1 MNIKNWLGEENKL
14 GQDIWKNKYQYN
26 NETFDEWLD
35 RVSNGNEELKQLII
49 DKKFLFGGRI
59 LSNRGINNNS
69 CMSNCF
75 VIPAPKDSIES
86 IFDTAKKSAR
96 VFSFG
101 GGVGFDISNLRP
113 NGMKVNNSAKTTT
126 GAVSFMDLYSLTTE
140 IIGQNNR
147 KGALM
152 LTMEIDHPD
161 IEEFIDIKKDLDRVT
176 KANISVKV
184 NDKFMEAVKNNKDWE
199 LKFITEHGD
208 ILKKN
213 VNARKIFRKLCENNH
228 EMGEPGCLCNDRIQN
243 YNLTNGYENYNITS
257 TNPCFTGDMKLLTK
271 DGYKSLKE
279 LCNTNFLMYSYNGEI
294 TNGKVWCNG
303 EKDTI
308 ELTFSNGKKITCTQ
322 DHKFMT
328 IDGEE
333 CKARDLKNKKIMPKI
348 YKTVEN
354 DELYIKLGFIQGD
367 GQLSRLNSE
376 YHDGLEVNLGVKDG
390 DVRYLFEKDK
400 YSDKSH
406 REIYLQGYNKLLE
419 ELQFSHETL
428 SNRIFPK
435 TYNEWTF
442 SQKSNF
448 LQGCFSANGC
458 VNSNRRI
465 SYKTTCKE
473 FALELMNTLEKDFGI
488 TSNLTIN
495 KKHKVEFDNGK
506 YECRESYDVN
516 INKYN
521 DILLFA
527 QFIGFYQNYKKIK
540 LNKLIEIRVPYVRNI
555 KENGKELVYDFN
567 EPKNHWGI
575 IEGYVAHN
583 CGEQPL
589 SENSS
594 CLLSSLNLSEFVLN
608 PFTTDSKFDYESFIK
623 AIKVVV
629 RAMNEVLD
637 ENIYRLPLKEQQEQS
652 KLWRQVGI
660 GIMGLSDT
668 FIKLGFTYGDEQSL
682 KFSEDL
688 GNIFINE
695 CIKQSSL
702 LAKEQGVFPNYN
714 YYSLL
719 KSKLYND
726 VICDEVKEIVKE
738 NGLRNVSLT
747 SIAPTGS
754 IGTML
759 GTSTG
764 IEPNFRFSYNRK
776 TESLG
781 DGDKYFKVDSQIVKD
796 YKRVTNDNSDNLPN
810 YFIESQ
816 DISYINRIKMQSVW
830 QKYIDTGISSTI
842 NLPNDAT
849 VEDIEKIYME
859 AWKYGLKGVT
869 CFRDGCKR
877 IGILTTNESKIE
889 GELHRGEYEKKPDNL
904 IEVTRKIYSGCGKMM
919 LHISIIPKEKRI
931 FDVYVTNSSAGGCAL
946 NIQNIAI
953 SISNGLRHGSTLAS
967 YKKSFEG
974 AGKCSSYATARAKG
988 KYVSKGNSCGTS
1000 ILYTLL
1006 DVEKELQNEC
1016 LPELV
1021 GLGYYKT
1028 NRTITEEENKFTNE
1042 EKELIKKYGEDW
1054 FAINFRKCPICSSE
1068 LDSTGNCVSCPNCSY
1083 TKCE

>member
-1 MNIKNWLGEENKL
+1 MLVQEWLGKDNKL
-14 GQDIWKNKYQYN
+14 GQDIWKNKYQYD

-35 RVSNGNEELKQLII
+35 RISNGDKELKQLII

-184 NDKFMEAVKNNKDWE
+184 NDKFMKAVENNKDWE

-228 EMGEPGCLCNDRIQN
+228 EMGEPGCLFNNRIQN

-257 TNPCFTGDMKLLTK
+257 TNP
-271 DGYKSLKE
+271 
-279 LCNTNFLMYSYNGEI
+279 
-294 TNGKVWCNG
+294 
-303 EKDTI
+303 
-308 ELTFSNGKKITCTQ
+308 
-322 DHKFMT
+322 
-328 IDGEE
+328 
-333 CKARDLKNKKIMPKI
+333 
-348 YKTVEN
+348 
-354 DELYIKLGFIQGD
+354 
-367 GQLSRLNSE
+367 
-376 YHDGLEVNLGVKDG
+376 
-390 DVRYLFEKDK
+390 
-400 YSDKSH
+400 
-406 REIYLQGYNKLLE
+406 
-419 ELQFSHETL
+419 
-428 SNRIFPK
+428 
-435 TYNEWTF
+435 
-442 SQKSNF
+442 
-448 LQGCFSANGC
+448 
-458 VNSNRRI
+458 
-465 SYKTTCKE
+465 
-473 FALELMNTLEKDFGI
+473 
-488 TSNLTIN
+488 
-495 KKHKVEFDNGK
+495 
-506 YECRESYDVN
+506 
-516 INKYN
+516 
-521 DILLFA
+521 
-527 QFIGFYQNYKKIK
+527 
-540 LNKLIEIRVPYVRNI
+540 
-555 KENGKELVYDFN
+555 
-567 EPKNHWGI
+567 
-575 IEGYVAHN
+575 

-608 PFTTDSKFDYESFIK
+608 PFTNDSKFDYESFIK

-637 ENIYRLPLKEQQEQS
+637 ENIYRLPLKEQQDQS

-726 VICDEVKEIVKE
+726 IICDEVKEIVKE

-781 DGDKYFKVDSQIVKD
+781 NGDKYFKVDSQIVKD
-796 YKRVTNDNSDNLPN
+796 YKQVTNDNSDNLPN

-816 DISYINRIKMQSVW
+816 DISYINRIKMQGTW

-842 NLPNDAT
+842 NLPNDTT
-849 VEDIEKIYME
+849 VEDIENIYME
-859 AWKYGLKGVT
+859 AWKYGLKGIT

-877 IGILTTNESKIE
+877 MGILTTNESKIE
-889 GELHRGEYEKKPDNL
+889 DELHRGEYEKKPDNL

-919 LHISIIPKEKRI
+919 LHISVIPKEKRI

-1016 LPELV
+1016 LSELV
-1021 GLGYYKT
+1021 ELGYYKT
-1028 NRTITEEENKFTNE
+1028 NRTIKEENKFTNE

-1054 FAINFRKCPICSSE
+1054 FAINFRKCPICSSD

>member
-1 MNIKNWLGEENKL
+1 MLVQEWLGKDNKL
-14 GQDIWKNKYQYN
+14 GQDIWKNKYQYD

-35 RVSNGNEELKQLII
+35 RISNGDKELKQLII

-184 NDKFMEAVKNNKDWE
+184 NDKFMKAVENNKDWE

-228 EMGEPGCLCNDRIQN
+228 EMGEPGCLFNNRIQN

-257 TNPCFTGDMKLLTK
+257 TNP
-271 DGYKSLKE
+271 
-279 LCNTNFLMYSYNGEI
+279 
-294 TNGKVWCNG
+294 
-303 EKDTI
+303 
-308 ELTFSNGKKITCTQ
+308 
-322 DHKFMT
+322 
-328 IDGEE
+328 
-333 CKARDLKNKKIMPKI
+333 
-348 YKTVEN
+348 
-354 DELYIKLGFIQGD
+354 
-367 GQLSRLNSE
+367 
-376 YHDGLEVNLGVKDG
+376 
-390 DVRYLFEKDK
+390 
-400 YSDKSH
+400 
-406 REIYLQGYNKLLE
+406 
-419 ELQFSHETL
+419 
-428 SNRIFPK
+428 
-435 TYNEWTF
+435 
-442 SQKSNF
+442 
-448 LQGCFSANGC
+448 
-458 VNSNRRI
+458 
-465 SYKTTCKE
+465 
-473 FALELMNTLEKDFGI
+473 
-488 TSNLTIN
+488 
-495 KKHKVEFDNGK
+495 
-506 YECRESYDVN
+506 
-516 INKYN
+516 
-521 DILLFA
+521 
-527 QFIGFYQNYKKIK
+527 
-540 LNKLIEIRVPYVRNI
+540 
-555 KENGKELVYDFN
+555 
-567 EPKNHWGI
+567 
-575 IEGYVAHN
+575 

-608 PFTTDSKFDYESFIK
+608 PFTNDSKFDYESFIK

-637 ENIYRLPLKEQQEQS
+637 ENIYRLPLKEQQDQS

-726 VICDEVKEIVKE
+726 IICDEVKEIVKE

-781 DGDKYFKVDSQIVKD
+781 NGDKYFKVDSQIVKD
-796 YKRVTNDNSDNLPN
+796 YKQVTNDNSDNLPN

-816 DISYINRIKMQSVW
+816 DISYINRIKMQGTW

-842 NLPNDAT
+842 NLPNDTT
-849 VEDIEKIYME
+849 VEDIENIYME
-859 AWKYGLKGVT
+859 AWKYGLKGIT

-877 IGILTTNESKIE
+877 MGILTTNESKIE
-889 GELHRGEYEKKPDNL
+889 DELHRGEYEKKPDNL

-919 LHISIIPKEKRI
+919 LHISVIPKEKRI

-988 KYVSKGNSCGTS
+988 KYVSKGNSCGTRL
-1000 ILYTLL
+1000 LYTLL

-1016 LPELV
+1016 LSELV
-1021 GLGYYKT
+1021 ELGYYKT
-1028 NRTITEEENKFTNE
+1028 NRTIKEENKFTNE

-1054 FAINFRKCPICSSE
+1054 FAINFRKCPICSSD

>member
-1 MNIKNWLGEENKL
+1 MLVQEWLGKDNKL

-35 RVSNGNEELKQLII
+35 RISNRNEELKQLII

-184 NDKFMEAVKNNKDWE
+184 NDKFMKAVENNKDWE

-228 EMGEPGCLCNDRIQN
+228 EMGEPGCLFNNRIQN

-257 TNPCFTGDMKLLTK
+257 TNP
-271 DGYKSLKE
+271 
-279 LCNTNFLMYSYNGEI
+279 
-294 TNGKVWCNG
+294 
-303 EKDTI
+303 
-308 ELTFSNGKKITCTQ
+308 
-322 DHKFMT
+322 
-328 IDGEE
+328 
-333 CKARDLKNKKIMPKI
+333 
-348 YKTVEN
+348 
-354 DELYIKLGFIQGD
+354 
-367 GQLSRLNSE
+367 
-376 YHDGLEVNLGVKDG
+376 
-390 DVRYLFEKDK
+390 
-400 YSDKSH
+400 
-406 REIYLQGYNKLLE
+406 
-419 ELQFSHETL
+419 
-428 SNRIFPK
+428 
-435 TYNEWTF
+435 
-442 SQKSNF
+442 
-448 LQGCFSANGC
+448 
-458 VNSNRRI
+458 
-465 SYKTTCKE
+465 
-473 FALELMNTLEKDFGI
+473 
-488 TSNLTIN
+488 
-495 KKHKVEFDNGK
+495 
-506 YECRESYDVN
+506 
-516 INKYN
+516 
-521 DILLFA
+521 
-527 QFIGFYQNYKKIK
+527 
-540 LNKLIEIRVPYVRNI
+540 
-555 KENGKELVYDFN
+555 
-567 EPKNHWGI
+567 
-575 IEGYVAHN
+575 

-608 PFTTDSKFDYESFIK
+608 PFTNDSKFDYESFIK

-637 ENIYRLPLKEQQEQS
+637 ENIYRLPLKEQQDQS

-726 VICDEVKEIVKE
+726 IICDEVKEIVKE

-781 DGDKYFKVDSQIVKD
+781 NGDKYFKVDSQIVKD
-796 YKRVTNDNSDNLPN
+796 YKQVTNDNSDNLPN

-816 DISYINRIKMQSVW
+816 DISYINRIKMQGTW

-842 NLPNDAT
+842 NLPNDTT

-859 AWKYGLKGVT
+859 AWKYGLKGIT

-877 IGILTTNESKIE
+877 MGILTTNESKIE

-919 LHISIIPKEKRI
+919 LHISVIPKEKRI

-1016 LPELV
+1016 LSELV

-1028 NRTITEEENKFTNE
+1028 NRTIKEENKFTNE

-1054 FAINFRKCPICSSE
+1054 FAINFRKCPICSSD

>member
-1 MNIKNWLGEENKL
+1 
-14 GQDIWKNKYQYN
+14 
-26 NETFDEWLD
+26 
-35 RVSNGNEELKQLII
+35 
-49 DKKFLFGGRI
+49 
-59 LSNRGINNNS
+59 
-69 CMSNCF
+69 MSNCF

-184 NDKFMEAVKNNKDWE
+184 NDKFMKAVENNKDWE

-228 EMGEPGCLCNDRIQN
+228 EMGEPGCLFNNRIQN

-257 TNPCFTGDMKLLTK
+257 TNP
-271 DGYKSLKE
+271 
-279 LCNTNFLMYSYNGEI
+279 
-294 TNGKVWCNG
+294 
-303 EKDTI
+303 
-308 ELTFSNGKKITCTQ
+308 
-322 DHKFMT
+322 
-328 IDGEE
+328 
-333 CKARDLKNKKIMPKI
+333 
-348 YKTVEN
+348 
-354 DELYIKLGFIQGD
+354 
-367 GQLSRLNSE
+367 
-376 YHDGLEVNLGVKDG
+376 
-390 DVRYLFEKDK
+390 
-400 YSDKSH
+400 
-406 REIYLQGYNKLLE
+406 
-419 ELQFSHETL
+419 
-428 SNRIFPK
+428 
-435 TYNEWTF
+435 
-442 SQKSNF
+442 
-448 LQGCFSANGC
+448 
-458 VNSNRRI
+458 
-465 SYKTTCKE
+465 
-473 FALELMNTLEKDFGI
+473 
-488 TSNLTIN
+488 
-495 KKHKVEFDNGK
+495 
-506 YECRESYDVN
+506 
-516 INKYN
+516 
-521 DILLFA
+521 
-527 QFIGFYQNYKKIK
+527 
-540 LNKLIEIRVPYVRNI
+540 
-555 KENGKELVYDFN
+555 
-567 EPKNHWGI
+567 
-575 IEGYVAHN
+575 

-608 PFTTDSKFDYESFIK
+608 PFTNDSKFDYESFVK

-637 ENIYRLPLKEQQEQS
+637 ENIYRLPLKEQQDQS

-668 FIKLGFTYGDEQSL
+668 FIKLGFKYGDEQSL

-726 VICDEVKEIVKE
+726 IICDEVKEIVKE

-759 GTSTG
+759 STSTG

-796 YKRVTNDNSDNLPN
+796 YKQVTNDNSDNLPN

-816 DISYINRIKMQSVW
+816 DISYINRIKMQGTW

-859 AWKYGLKGVT
+859 AWKYGLKGIT

-877 IGILTTNESKIE
+877 MGILTTNESKIE
-889 GELHRGEYEKKPDNL
+889 SELHRGEYEKKPDNL

-919 LHISIIPKEKRI
+919 LHISVIPKEKRI

-1016 LPELV
+1016 LSELV
-1021 GLGYYKT
+1021 ELGYYKT
-1028 NRTITEEENKFTNE
+1028 NKTIKEEENKFTNE

-1054 FAINFRKCPICSSE
+1054 FAINFRKCPICSSD

>member
-1 MNIKNWLGEENKL
+1 MLVQEWLGKDNKL
-14 GQDIWKNKYQYN
+14 GQDIWKNKYQYD

-35 RVSNGNEELKQLII
+35 RISNGNEELKQLII

-184 NDKFMEAVKNNKDWE
+184 NDKFMKAVENNKDWE

-228 EMGEPGCLCNDRIQN
+228 EMGEPGCLFNNRIQN

-257 TNPCFTGDMKLLTK
+257 TNP
-271 DGYKSLKE
+271 
-279 LCNTNFLMYSYNGEI
+279 
-294 TNGKVWCNG
+294 
-303 EKDTI
+303 
-308 ELTFSNGKKITCTQ
+308 
-322 DHKFMT
+322 
-328 IDGEE
+328 
-333 CKARDLKNKKIMPKI
+333 
-348 YKTVEN
+348 
-354 DELYIKLGFIQGD
+354 
-367 GQLSRLNSE
+367 
-376 YHDGLEVNLGVKDG
+376 
-390 DVRYLFEKDK
+390 
-400 YSDKSH
+400 
-406 REIYLQGYNKLLE
+406 
-419 ELQFSHETL
+419 
-428 SNRIFPK
+428 
-435 TYNEWTF
+435 
-442 SQKSNF
+442 
-448 LQGCFSANGC
+448 
-458 VNSNRRI
+458 
-465 SYKTTCKE
+465 
-473 FALELMNTLEKDFGI
+473 
-488 TSNLTIN
+488 
-495 KKHKVEFDNGK
+495 
-506 YECRESYDVN
+506 
-516 INKYN
+516 
-521 DILLFA
+521 
-527 QFIGFYQNYKKIK
+527 
-540 LNKLIEIRVPYVRNI
+540 
-555 KENGKELVYDFN
+555 
-567 EPKNHWGI
+567 
-575 IEGYVAHN
+575 

-608 PFTTDSKFDYESFIK
+608 PFTTDSKFDYESFIR

-637 ENIYRLPLKEQQEQS
+637 ENIYRLPLKEQQDQS

-726 VICDEVKEIVKE
+726 IICDEVKEIVKE

-796 YKRVTNDNSDNLPN
+796 YKQVTNDNSDNLPN

-816 DISYINRIKMQSVW
+816 DISYINRIKMQGTW

-849 VEDIEKIYME
+849 VEDIEKIYIE
-859 AWKYGLKGVT
+859 AWKYGLKGIT

-877 IGILTTNESKIE
+877 MGILTTNESKIE
-889 GELHRGEYEKKPDNL
+889 GELHRGEYEKKPNNL

-919 LHISIIPKEKRI
+919 LHISVIPKEKRI

-1016 LPELV
+1016 LSELV

-1028 NRTITEEENKFTNE
+1028 NRTIKEEENKFTNK
-1042 EKELIKKYGEDW
+1042 EKELIKKYGKDW
-1054 FAINFRKCPICSSE
+1054 FAINFRKCPICSSD

>member
-1 MNIKNWLGEENKL
+1 MLVQEWLGKDNKL
-14 GQDIWKNKYQYN
+14 GQDIWKNKYQYD

-35 RVSNGNEELKQLII
+35 RISNGNEELKQLII

-184 NDKFMEAVKNNKDWE
+184 NDKFMKAVENNKDWE

-228 EMGEPGCLCNDRIQN
+228 EMGEPGCLFNNRIQN

-257 TNPCFTGDMKLLTK
+257 TNP
-271 DGYKSLKE
+271 
-279 LCNTNFLMYSYNGEI
+279 
-294 TNGKVWCNG
+294 
-303 EKDTI
+303 
-308 ELTFSNGKKITCTQ
+308 
-322 DHKFMT
+322 
-328 IDGEE
+328 
-333 CKARDLKNKKIMPKI
+333 
-348 YKTVEN
+348 
-354 DELYIKLGFIQGD
+354 
-367 GQLSRLNSE
+367 
-376 YHDGLEVNLGVKDG
+376 
-390 DVRYLFEKDK
+390 
-400 YSDKSH
+400 
-406 REIYLQGYNKLLE
+406 
-419 ELQFSHETL
+419 
-428 SNRIFPK
+428 
-435 TYNEWTF
+435 
-442 SQKSNF
+442 
-448 LQGCFSANGC
+448 
-458 VNSNRRI
+458 
-465 SYKTTCKE
+465 
-473 FALELMNTLEKDFGI
+473 
-488 TSNLTIN
+488 
-495 KKHKVEFDNGK
+495 
-506 YECRESYDVN
+506 
-516 INKYN
+516 
-521 DILLFA
+521 
-527 QFIGFYQNYKKIK
+527 
-540 LNKLIEIRVPYVRNI
+540 
-555 KENGKELVYDFN
+555 
-567 EPKNHWGI
+567 
-575 IEGYVAHN
+575 

-608 PFTTDSKFDYESFIK
+608 PFTTDSKFDYESFIR

-637 ENIYRLPLKEQQEQS
+637 ENIYRLPLKEQQDQS

-726 VICDEVKEIVKE
+726 IICDEVKEIVKE

-796 YKRVTNDNSDNLPN
+796 YKQVTNDNSDNLPN

-816 DISYINRIKMQSVW
+816 DISYINRIKMQGTW

-849 VEDIEKIYME
+849 VEDIEKIYIE
-859 AWKYGLKGVT
+859 AWKYGLKGIT

-877 IGILTTNESKIE
+877 MGILTTNESKIE

-919 LHISIIPKEKRI
+919 LHISVIPKEKRI

-1016 LPELV
+1016 LSELV

-1028 NRTITEEENKFTNE
+1028 NRTIKEEENKFTNK
-1042 EKELIKKYGEDW
+1042 EKELIKKYGKDW
-1054 FAINFRKCPICSSE
+1054 FAINFRKCPICSSD

>member
-1 MNIKNWLGEENKL
+1 MLVQEWLGKDNKL
-14 GQDIWKNKYQYN
+14 GQDIWKNKYQYD

-35 RVSNGNEELKQLII
+35 RISNGDKELKQLII

-184 NDKFMEAVKNNKDWE
+184 NDKFMKAVENNKDWE

-213 VNARKIFRKLCENNH
+213 VNAIKIFRKLCENNH
-228 EMGEPGCLCNDRIQN
+228 EMGEPGCLFNNRIQN

-257 TNPCFTGDMKLLTK
+257 TNP
-271 DGYKSLKE
+271 
-279 LCNTNFLMYSYNGEI
+279 
-294 TNGKVWCNG
+294 
-303 EKDTI
+303 
-308 ELTFSNGKKITCTQ
+308 
-322 DHKFMT
+322 
-328 IDGEE
+328 
-333 CKARDLKNKKIMPKI
+333 
-348 YKTVEN
+348 
-354 DELYIKLGFIQGD
+354 
-367 GQLSRLNSE
+367 
-376 YHDGLEVNLGVKDG
+376 
-390 DVRYLFEKDK
+390 
-400 YSDKSH
+400 
-406 REIYLQGYNKLLE
+406 
-419 ELQFSHETL
+419 
-428 SNRIFPK
+428 
-435 TYNEWTF
+435 
-442 SQKSNF
+442 
-448 LQGCFSANGC
+448 
-458 VNSNRRI
+458 
-465 SYKTTCKE
+465 
-473 FALELMNTLEKDFGI
+473 
-488 TSNLTIN
+488 
-495 KKHKVEFDNGK
+495 
-506 YECRESYDVN
+506 
-516 INKYN
+516 
-521 DILLFA
+521 
-527 QFIGFYQNYKKIK
+527 
-540 LNKLIEIRVPYVRNI
+540 
-555 KENGKELVYDFN
+555 
-567 EPKNHWGI
+567 
-575 IEGYVAHN
+575 

-608 PFTTDSKFDYESFIK
+608 PFTNDSKFDYESFVK

-637 ENIYRLPLKEQQEQS
+637 ENIYRLPLKEQQDQS

-726 VICDEVKEIVKE
+726 IICDEVKEIVKE

-781 DGDKYFKVDSQIVKD
+781 NGDKYFKVDSQIVKD
-796 YKRVTNDNSDNLPN
+796 YKQVTNDNSDNLPN

-816 DISYINRIKMQSVW
+816 DISYINRIKMQGTW

-859 AWKYGLKGVT
+859 AWKYGLKGIT

-877 IGILTTNESKIE
+877 MGILTTNESKIE

-919 LHISIIPKEKRI
+919 LHISVIPKEKRI

-1016 LPELV
+1016 LSELV

-1028 NRTITEEENKFTNE
+1028 NRTIKEENKFTNE

-1054 FAINFRKCPICSSE
+1054 FAINFRKCPICSSD

>member
-1 MNIKNWLGEENKL
+1 MLVQEWLGKDNKL
-14 GQDIWKNKYQYN
+14 GQDIWKNKYQYD

-35 RVSNGNEELKQLII
+35 RISNGDKELKQLII

-184 NDKFMEAVKNNKDWE
+184 NDKFMKAVENNKDWE

-228 EMGEPGCLCNDRIQN
+228 EMGEPGCLFNNRIQN

-257 TNPCFTGDMKLLTK
+257 TNP
-271 DGYKSLKE
+271 
-279 LCNTNFLMYSYNGEI
+279 
-294 TNGKVWCNG
+294 
-303 EKDTI
+303 
-308 ELTFSNGKKITCTQ
+308 
-322 DHKFMT
+322 
-328 IDGEE
+328 
-333 CKARDLKNKKIMPKI
+333 
-348 YKTVEN
+348 
-354 DELYIKLGFIQGD
+354 
-367 GQLSRLNSE
+367 
-376 YHDGLEVNLGVKDG
+376 
-390 DVRYLFEKDK
+390 
-400 YSDKSH
+400 
-406 REIYLQGYNKLLE
+406 
-419 ELQFSHETL
+419 
-428 SNRIFPK
+428 
-435 TYNEWTF
+435 
-442 SQKSNF
+442 
-448 LQGCFSANGC
+448 
-458 VNSNRRI
+458 
-465 SYKTTCKE
+465 
-473 FALELMNTLEKDFGI
+473 
-488 TSNLTIN
+488 
-495 KKHKVEFDNGK
+495 
-506 YECRESYDVN
+506 
-516 INKYN
+516 
-521 DILLFA
+521 
-527 QFIGFYQNYKKIK
+527 
-540 LNKLIEIRVPYVRNI
+540 
-555 KENGKELVYDFN
+555 
-567 EPKNHWGI
+567 
-575 IEGYVAHN
+575 

-608 PFTTDSKFDYESFIK
+608 PFTNDSKFDYESFVK

-637 ENIYRLPLKEQQEQS
+637 ENIYRLPLKEQQDQS

-668 FIKLGFTYGDEQSL
+668 FIKLGFKYGDEQSL

-726 VICDEVKEIVKE
+726 IICDEVKEIVKE

-759 GTSTG
+759 STSTG

-796 YKRVTNDNSDNLPN
+796 YKQVTNDNSDNLPN

-816 DISYINRIKMQSVW
+816 DISYINRIKMQGTW

-859 AWKYGLKGVT
+859 AWKYGLKGIT

-877 IGILTTNESKIE
+877 MGILTTNESKIE
-889 GELHRGEYEKKPDNL
+889 SELHRGEYEKKPDNL

-919 LHISIIPKEKRI
+919 LHISVIPKEKRI

-1016 LPELV
+1016 LSELV
-1021 GLGYYKT
+1021 ELGYYKT
-1028 NRTITEEENKFTNE
+1028 NKTIKEEENKFTNE

-1054 FAINFRKCPICSSE
+1054 FAINFRKCPICSSD

>member
-1 MNIKNWLGEENKL
+1 MLVQEWLGKDNKL
-14 GQDIWKNKYQYN
+14 GQDIWKNKYQYD

-35 RVSNGNEELKQLII
+35 RISNGNEELKQLII

-184 NDKFMEAVKNNKDWE
+184 NDKFMKAVENNKDWE

-208 ILKKN
+208 ILEKN

-228 EMGEPGCLCNDRIQN
+228 EMGEPGCLFNNRIQN

-257 TNPCFTGDMKLLTK
+257 TNP
-271 DGYKSLKE
+271 
-279 LCNTNFLMYSYNGEI
+279 
-294 TNGKVWCNG
+294 
-303 EKDTI
+303 
-308 ELTFSNGKKITCTQ
+308 
-322 DHKFMT
+322 
-328 IDGEE
+328 
-333 CKARDLKNKKIMPKI
+333 
-348 YKTVEN
+348 
-354 DELYIKLGFIQGD
+354 
-367 GQLSRLNSE
+367 
-376 YHDGLEVNLGVKDG
+376 
-390 DVRYLFEKDK
+390 
-400 YSDKSH
+400 
-406 REIYLQGYNKLLE
+406 
-419 ELQFSHETL
+419 
-428 SNRIFPK
+428 
-435 TYNEWTF
+435 
-442 SQKSNF
+442 
-448 LQGCFSANGC
+448 
-458 VNSNRRI
+458 
-465 SYKTTCKE
+465 
-473 FALELMNTLEKDFGI
+473 
-488 TSNLTIN
+488 
-495 KKHKVEFDNGK
+495 
-506 YECRESYDVN
+506 
-516 INKYN
+516 
-521 DILLFA
+521 
-527 QFIGFYQNYKKIK
+527 
-540 LNKLIEIRVPYVRNI
+540 
-555 KENGKELVYDFN
+555 
-567 EPKNHWGI
+567 
-575 IEGYVAHN
+575 

-608 PFTTDSKFDYESFIK
+608 PFTNDSKFDYESFIK

-637 ENIYRLPLKEQQEQS
+637 ENIYRLPLKEQQDQS

-726 VICDEVKEIVKE
+726 IICDEVKEIVKE

-796 YKRVTNDNSDNLPN
+796 YKQVTNDNSDNLPN

-816 DISYINRIKMQSVW
+816 DISYINRIKMQGTW

-849 VEDIEKIYME
+849 VEDIEKIYIE
-859 AWKYGLKGVT
+859 AWKYGLKGIT

-877 IGILTTNESKIE
+877 MGILTTNESKIE

-919 LHISIIPKEKRI
+919 LHISVIPKEKRI

-1016 LPELV
+1016 LSELV

-1028 NRTITEEENKFTNE
+1028 NRTIKEEENKFTNK
-1042 EKELIKKYGEDW
+1042 EKELIKKYGKDW
-1054 FAINFRKCPICSSE
+1054 FAINFRKCPICSSD

>member
-1 MNIKNWLGEENKL
+1 MLVQEWLGKDNKL
-14 GQDIWKNKYQYN
+14 GQDIWKNKYQYD

-35 RVSNGNEELKQLII
+35 RISNGDKELKQLII

-184 NDKFMEAVKNNKDWE
+184 NDKFMKAVENNKDWE

-228 EMGEPGCLCNDRIQN
+228 EMGEPGCLFNNRIQN

-257 TNPCFTGDMKLLTK
+257 TNP
-271 DGYKSLKE
+271 
-279 LCNTNFLMYSYNGEI
+279 
-294 TNGKVWCNG
+294 
-303 EKDTI
+303 
-308 ELTFSNGKKITCTQ
+308 
-322 DHKFMT
+322 
-328 IDGEE
+328 
-333 CKARDLKNKKIMPKI
+333 
-348 YKTVEN
+348 
-354 DELYIKLGFIQGD
+354 
-367 GQLSRLNSE
+367 
-376 YHDGLEVNLGVKDG
+376 
-390 DVRYLFEKDK
+390 
-400 YSDKSH
+400 
-406 REIYLQGYNKLLE
+406 
-419 ELQFSHETL
+419 
-428 SNRIFPK
+428 
-435 TYNEWTF
+435 
-442 SQKSNF
+442 
-448 LQGCFSANGC
+448 
-458 VNSNRRI
+458 
-465 SYKTTCKE
+465 
-473 FALELMNTLEKDFGI
+473 
-488 TSNLTIN
+488 
-495 KKHKVEFDNGK
+495 
-506 YECRESYDVN
+506 
-516 INKYN
+516 
-521 DILLFA
+521 
-527 QFIGFYQNYKKIK
+527 
-540 LNKLIEIRVPYVRNI
+540 
-555 KENGKELVYDFN
+555 
-567 EPKNHWGI
+567 
-575 IEGYVAHN
+575 

-608 PFTTDSKFDYESFIK
+608 PFTNDSKFDYESFVK

-637 ENIYRLPLKEQQEQS
+637 ENIYRLPLKEQQDQS

-726 VICDEVKEIVKE
+726 IICDEVKEIVKE

-781 DGDKYFKVDSQIVKD
+781 NGDKYFKVDSQIVKD
-796 YKRVTNDNSDNLPN
+796 YKQVTNDNSDNLPN

-816 DISYINRIKMQSVW
+816 DISYINRIKMQGTW

-859 AWKYGLKGVT
+859 AWKYGLKGIT

-877 IGILTTNESKIE
+877 MGILTTNESKIE

-919 LHISIIPKEKRI
+919 LHISVIPKEKRI

-1016 LPELV
+1016 LSELV

-1028 NRTITEEENKFTNE
+1028 NRTIKEENKFTNE

-1054 FAINFRKCPICSSE
+1054 FAINFRKCPICSSD

>member
-1 MNIKNWLGEENKL
+1 MLVQEWLGKDNKL
-14 GQDIWKNKYQYN
+14 GQDIWKNKYQYD

-35 RVSNGNEELKQLII
+35 RISNGNEELKQLII

-184 NDKFMEAVKNNKDWE
+184 NDKFMKAVENNKDWE

-228 EMGEPGCLCNDRIQN
+228 EMGEPGCLFNNRIQN

-257 TNPCFTGDMKLLTK
+257 TNPCLHGDTLIRTTDGLFAIKDLVGQQPDVFCMDEDGKLEIRKATKVWKTKENAELVKIVHTRGELICTPNHKIFTINRGWVEAKDLKSKDRLNGLGMSMKNERYVKLKLTTDSKYHSAHRFILSHYK
-271 DGYKSLKE
+271 DINGMDVHHLDENPLNNTISNLQALKH
-279 LCNTNFLMYSYNGEI
+279 GEHSVI
-294 TNGKVWCNG
+294 TNIGHEEYCRR
-303 EKDTI
+303 DS
-308 ELTFSNGKKITCTQ
+308 FNGKFISGSMNR
-322 DHKFMT
+322 H
-328 IDGEE
+328 
-333 CKARDLKNKKIMPKI
+333 RDN
-348 YKTVEN
+348 
-354 DELYIKLGFIQGD
+354 
-367 GQLSRLNSE
+367 
-376 YHDGLEVNLGVKDG
+376 LE
-390 DVRYLFEKDK
+390 
-400 YSDKSH
+400 
-406 REIYLQGYNKLLE
+406 
-419 ELQFSHETL
+419 
-428 SNRIFPK
+428 
-435 TYNEWTF
+435 
-442 SQKSNF
+442 
-448 LQGCFSANGC
+448 
-458 VNSNRRI
+458 
-465 SYKTTCKE
+465 
-473 FALELMNTLEKDFGI
+473 
-488 TSNLTIN
+488 IN
-495 KKHKVEFDNGK
+495 KKHTGK
-506 YECRESYDVN
+506 N
-516 INKYN
+516 
-521 DILLFA
+521 
-527 QFIGFYQNYKKIK
+527 FIVQQVIK
-540 LNKLIEIRVPYVRNI
+540 LNYTAD
-555 KENGKELVYDFN
+555 VYDMTI
-567 EPKNHWGI
+567 PKVHNFIANDI
-575 IEGYVAHN
+575 IVHN

-608 PFTTDSKFDYESFIK
+608 PFTTDSKFDYESFIR

-637 ENIYRLPLKEQQEQS
+637 ENIYRLPLKEQQDQS

-726 VICDEVKEIVKE
+726 IICDEVKEIVKE

-796 YKRVTNDNSDNLPN
+796 YKQVTNDNSDNLPN

-816 DISYINRIKMQSVW
+816 DISYINRIKMQGTW

-849 VEDIEKIYME
+849 VEDIEKIYIE
-859 AWKYGLKGVT
+859 AWKYGLKGIT

-877 IGILTTNESKIE
+877 MGILTTNESKIE

-919 LHISIIPKEKRI
+919 LHISVIPKEKRI

-1016 LPELV
+1016 LSELV

-1028 NRTITEEENKFTNE
+1028 NRTIKEEENKFTNK
-1042 EKELIKKYGEDW
+1042 EKELIKKYGKDW
-1054 FAINFRKCPICSSE
+1054 FAINFRKCPICSSD

>member
-1 MNIKNWLGEENKL
+1 MLVQEWLGKDNKL
-14 GQDIWKNKYQYN
+14 GQDIWKNKYQYD

-35 RVSNGNEELKQLII
+35 RISNGNEELKQLII

-184 NDKFMEAVKNNKDWE
+184 NDKFMKAVENNKDWE

-228 EMGEPGCLCNDRIQN
+228 EMGEPGCLFNNRIQN

-257 TNPCFTGDMKLLTK
+257 TNP
-271 DGYKSLKE
+271 
-279 LCNTNFLMYSYNGEI
+279 
-294 TNGKVWCNG
+294 
-303 EKDTI
+303 
-308 ELTFSNGKKITCTQ
+308 
-322 DHKFMT
+322 
-328 IDGEE
+328 
-333 CKARDLKNKKIMPKI
+333 
-348 YKTVEN
+348 
-354 DELYIKLGFIQGD
+354 
-367 GQLSRLNSE
+367 
-376 YHDGLEVNLGVKDG
+376 
-390 DVRYLFEKDK
+390 
-400 YSDKSH
+400 
-406 REIYLQGYNKLLE
+406 
-419 ELQFSHETL
+419 
-428 SNRIFPK
+428 
-435 TYNEWTF
+435 
-442 SQKSNF
+442 
-448 LQGCFSANGC
+448 
-458 VNSNRRI
+458 
-465 SYKTTCKE
+465 
-473 FALELMNTLEKDFGI
+473 
-488 TSNLTIN
+488 
-495 KKHKVEFDNGK
+495 
-506 YECRESYDVN
+506 
-516 INKYN
+516 
-521 DILLFA
+521 
-527 QFIGFYQNYKKIK
+527 
-540 LNKLIEIRVPYVRNI
+540 
-555 KENGKELVYDFN
+555 
-567 EPKNHWGI
+567 
-575 IEGYVAHN
+575 

-608 PFTTDSKFDYESFIK
+608 PFTTDSKFDYESFIR

-637 ENIYRLPLKEQQEQS
+637 ENIYRLPLKEQQDQS

-726 VICDEVKEIVKE
+726 IICDEVKEIVKE

-796 YKRVTNDNSDNLPN
+796 YKQVTNDNSDNLPN

-816 DISYINRIKMQSVW
+816 DISYINRIKMQGTW

-849 VEDIEKIYME
+849 VEDIEKIYIE
-859 AWKYGLKGVT
+859 AWKYGLKGIT

-877 IGILTTNESKIE
+877 MGILTTNESKIE

-919 LHISIIPKEKRI
+919 LHISVIPKEKRI

-1016 LPELV
+1016 LSELV
-1021 GLGYYKT
+1021 ELGYYKT
-1028 NRTITEEENKFTNE
+1028 NRTIKEENKFTNE

-1054 FAINFRKCPICSSE
+1054 FAINFRKCPICSSD

>member
-1 MNIKNWLGEENKL
+1 MLVQEWLGKDNKL
-14 GQDIWKNKYQYN
+14 GQDIWKNKYQYD

-35 RVSNGNEELKQLII
+35 RISNGDKELKQLII

-184 NDKFMEAVKNNKDWE
+184 NDKFMKAVENNKDWE

-228 EMGEPGCLCNDRIQN
+228 EMGEPGCLFNNRIQN

-257 TNPCFTGDMKLLTK
+257 TNP
-271 DGYKSLKE
+271 
-279 LCNTNFLMYSYNGEI
+279 
-294 TNGKVWCNG
+294 
-303 EKDTI
+303 
-308 ELTFSNGKKITCTQ
+308 
-322 DHKFMT
+322 
-328 IDGEE
+328 
-333 CKARDLKNKKIMPKI
+333 
-348 YKTVEN
+348 
-354 DELYIKLGFIQGD
+354 
-367 GQLSRLNSE
+367 
-376 YHDGLEVNLGVKDG
+376 
-390 DVRYLFEKDK
+390 
-400 YSDKSH
+400 
-406 REIYLQGYNKLLE
+406 
-419 ELQFSHETL
+419 
-428 SNRIFPK
+428 
-435 TYNEWTF
+435 
-442 SQKSNF
+442 
-448 LQGCFSANGC
+448 
-458 VNSNRRI
+458 
-465 SYKTTCKE
+465 
-473 FALELMNTLEKDFGI
+473 
-488 TSNLTIN
+488 
-495 KKHKVEFDNGK
+495 
-506 YECRESYDVN
+506 
-516 INKYN
+516 
-521 DILLFA
+521 
-527 QFIGFYQNYKKIK
+527 
-540 LNKLIEIRVPYVRNI
+540 
-555 KENGKELVYDFN
+555 
-567 EPKNHWGI
+567 
-575 IEGYVAHN
+575 

-608 PFTTDSKFDYESFIK
+608 PFTNDSKFDYESFIK

-637 ENIYRLPLKEQQEQS
+637 ENIYRLPLKEQQDQS

-726 VICDEVKEIVKE
+726 IICDEVKEIVKE

-781 DGDKYFKVDSQIVKD
+781 NGDKYFKVDSQIVKD
-796 YKRVTNDNSDNLPN
+796 YKQVTNDNSDNLPN

-816 DISYINRIKMQSVW
+816 DISYINRIKMQGTW

-842 NLPNDAT
+842 NLPNDTT
-849 VEDIEKIYME
+849 VEDIENIYIE
-859 AWKYGLKGVT
+859 AWKYGLKGIT

-877 IGILTTNESKIE
+877 MGILTTNESKIE
-889 GELHRGEYEKKPDNL
+889 DELHRGEYEKKPDNL

-919 LHISIIPKEKRI
+919 LHISVIPKEKRI

-1016 LPELV
+1016 LSELV
-1021 GLGYYKT
+1021 ELGYYKT
-1028 NRTITEEENKFTNE
+1028 NRTIKEENKFTNE

-1054 FAINFRKCPICSSE
+1054 FAINFRKCPICSSD

>member
-1 MNIKNWLGEENKL
+1 MLVQEWLGKDNKL
-14 GQDIWKNKYQYN
+14 GQDIWKNKYQYD

-35 RVSNGNEELKQLII
+35 RISNGDKELKQLII

-184 NDKFMEAVKNNKDWE
+184 NDKFMKAVENNKDWE

-228 EMGEPGCLCNDRIQN
+228 EMGEPGCLFNNRIQN

-257 TNPCFTGDMKLLTK
+257 TNP
-271 DGYKSLKE
+271 
-279 LCNTNFLMYSYNGEI
+279 
-294 TNGKVWCNG
+294 
-303 EKDTI
+303 
-308 ELTFSNGKKITCTQ
+308 
-322 DHKFMT
+322 
-328 IDGEE
+328 
-333 CKARDLKNKKIMPKI
+333 
-348 YKTVEN
+348 
-354 DELYIKLGFIQGD
+354 
-367 GQLSRLNSE
+367 
-376 YHDGLEVNLGVKDG
+376 
-390 DVRYLFEKDK
+390 
-400 YSDKSH
+400 
-406 REIYLQGYNKLLE
+406 
-419 ELQFSHETL
+419 
-428 SNRIFPK
+428 
-435 TYNEWTF
+435 
-442 SQKSNF
+442 
-448 LQGCFSANGC
+448 
-458 VNSNRRI
+458 
-465 SYKTTCKE
+465 
-473 FALELMNTLEKDFGI
+473 
-488 TSNLTIN
+488 
-495 KKHKVEFDNGK
+495 
-506 YECRESYDVN
+506 
-516 INKYN
+516 
-521 DILLFA
+521 
-527 QFIGFYQNYKKIK
+527 
-540 LNKLIEIRVPYVRNI
+540 
-555 KENGKELVYDFN
+555 
-567 EPKNHWGI
+567 
-575 IEGYVAHN
+575 

-608 PFTTDSKFDYESFIK
+608 PFTNDSKFDYESFVK

-637 ENIYRLPLKEQQEQS
+637 ENIYRLPLKEQQDQS

-726 VICDEVKEIVKE
+726 IICDEVKEIVKE

-781 DGDKYFKVDSQIVKD
+781 NGDKYFKVDSQIVKD
-796 YKRVTNDNSDNLPN
+796 YKQVTNDNSDNLPN

-816 DISYINRIKMQSVW
+816 DISYINRIKMQGTW

-859 AWKYGLKGVT
+859 AWKYGLKGIT

-877 IGILTTNESKIE
+877 MGILTTNESKIE

-919 LHISIIPKEKRI
+919 LHISVIPKEKRI

-1016 LPELV
+1016 LSELV

-1028 NRTITEEENKFTNE
+1028 NRTIKEENKFTNE
-1042 EKELIKKYGEDW
+1042 EKGLIKKYGEDW
-1054 FAINFRKCPICSSE
+1054 FAINFRKCPICSSD

>member
-1 MNIKNWLGEENKL
+1 MLVQEWLGKDNKL
-14 GQDIWKNKYQYN
+14 GQDIWKNKYQYD

-35 RVSNGNEELKQLII
+35 RISNGNEELKQLII

-184 NDKFMEAVKNNKDWE
+184 NDKFMKAVENNKDWE

-228 EMGEPGCLCNDRIQN
+228 EMGEPGCLFNNRIQN

-257 TNPCFTGDMKLLTK
+257 TNP
-271 DGYKSLKE
+271 
-279 LCNTNFLMYSYNGEI
+279 
-294 TNGKVWCNG
+294 
-303 EKDTI
+303 
-308 ELTFSNGKKITCTQ
+308 
-322 DHKFMT
+322 
-328 IDGEE
+328 
-333 CKARDLKNKKIMPKI
+333 
-348 YKTVEN
+348 
-354 DELYIKLGFIQGD
+354 
-367 GQLSRLNSE
+367 
-376 YHDGLEVNLGVKDG
+376 
-390 DVRYLFEKDK
+390 
-400 YSDKSH
+400 
-406 REIYLQGYNKLLE
+406 
-419 ELQFSHETL
+419 
-428 SNRIFPK
+428 
-435 TYNEWTF
+435 
-442 SQKSNF
+442 
-448 LQGCFSANGC
+448 
-458 VNSNRRI
+458 
-465 SYKTTCKE
+465 
-473 FALELMNTLEKDFGI
+473 
-488 TSNLTIN
+488 
-495 KKHKVEFDNGK
+495 
-506 YECRESYDVN
+506 
-516 INKYN
+516 
-521 DILLFA
+521 
-527 QFIGFYQNYKKIK
+527 
-540 LNKLIEIRVPYVRNI
+540 
-555 KENGKELVYDFN
+555 
-567 EPKNHWGI
+567 
-575 IEGYVAHN
+575 

-608 PFTTDSKFDYESFIK
+608 PFTTDSKFDYESFIR

-637 ENIYRLPLKEQQEQS
+637 ENIYRLPLKEQQDQS

-726 VICDEVKEIVKE
+726 IICDEVKEIVKE

-796 YKRVTNDNSDNLPN
+796 YKQVTNDNSDNLPN

-816 DISYINRIKMQSVW
+816 DISYINRIKMQGTW

-849 VEDIEKIYME
+849 VEDIEKIYIE
-859 AWKYGLKGVT
+859 AWKYGLKGIT

-877 IGILTTNESKIE
+877 MGILTTNESKIE

-919 LHISIIPKEKRI
+919 LHISVIPKEKRI

-1016 LPELV
+1016 LSELV

-1028 NRTITEEENKFTNE
+1028 NRTIKEENKFTNE

-1054 FAINFRKCPICSSE
+1054 FAINFRKCPICSSD

>member
-1 MNIKNWLGEENKL
+1 MLVQEWLGKDNKL
-14 GQDIWKNKYQYN
+14 GQDIWKNKYQYD

-35 RVSNGNEELKQLII
+35 RISNGNEELKQLII

-184 NDKFMEAVKNNKDWE
+184 NDKFMKAVENNKDWE

-208 ILKKN
+208 ILKKS

-228 EMGEPGCLCNDRIQN
+228 EMGEPGCLFNNRIQN

-257 TNPCFTGDMKLLTK
+257 TNP
-271 DGYKSLKE
+271 
-279 LCNTNFLMYSYNGEI
+279 
-294 TNGKVWCNG
+294 
-303 EKDTI
+303 
-308 ELTFSNGKKITCTQ
+308 
-322 DHKFMT
+322 
-328 IDGEE
+328 
-333 CKARDLKNKKIMPKI
+333 
-348 YKTVEN
+348 
-354 DELYIKLGFIQGD
+354 
-367 GQLSRLNSE
+367 
-376 YHDGLEVNLGVKDG
+376 
-390 DVRYLFEKDK
+390 
-400 YSDKSH
+400 
-406 REIYLQGYNKLLE
+406 
-419 ELQFSHETL
+419 
-428 SNRIFPK
+428 
-435 TYNEWTF
+435 
-442 SQKSNF
+442 
-448 LQGCFSANGC
+448 
-458 VNSNRRI
+458 
-465 SYKTTCKE
+465 
-473 FALELMNTLEKDFGI
+473 
-488 TSNLTIN
+488 
-495 KKHKVEFDNGK
+495 
-506 YECRESYDVN
+506 
-516 INKYN
+516 
-521 DILLFA
+521 
-527 QFIGFYQNYKKIK
+527 
-540 LNKLIEIRVPYVRNI
+540 
-555 KENGKELVYDFN
+555 
-567 EPKNHWGI
+567 
-575 IEGYVAHN
+575 

-608 PFTTDSKFDYESFIK
+608 PFTNDSKFDYESFIK

-637 ENIYRLPLKEQQEQS
+637 ENIYRLPLKEQQDQS

-726 VICDEVKEIVKE
+726 IICDEVKEIVKE

-796 YKRVTNDNSDNLPN
+796 YKQVTNDNSDNLPN

-816 DISYINRIKMQSVW
+816 DISYINRIKMQGTW

-849 VEDIEKIYME
+849 VEDIEKIYIE
-859 AWKYGLKGVT
+859 AWKYGLKGIT

-877 IGILTTNESKIE
+877 MGILTTNESKIE

-919 LHISIIPKEKRI
+919 LHISVIPKEKRI

-1016 LPELV
+1016 LSELV

-1028 NRTITEEENKFTNE
+1028 NRTIKEEENKFTNK
-1042 EKELIKKYGEDW
+1042 EKELIKKYGKDW
-1054 FAINFRKCPICSSE
+1054 FAINFRKCPICSSD

>member
-1 MNIKNWLGEENKL
+1 MLVQEWLGKDNKL
-14 GQDIWKNKYQYN
+14 GQDIWKNKYQYD

-35 RVSNGNEELKQLII
+35 RISNGDKELKQLII

-184 NDKFMEAVKNNKDWE
+184 NDKFMKAVENNKDWE

-228 EMGEPGCLCNDRIQN
+228 EMGEPGCLFNNRIQN

-257 TNPCFTGDMKLLTK
+257 TNP
-271 DGYKSLKE
+271 
-279 LCNTNFLMYSYNGEI
+279 
-294 TNGKVWCNG
+294 
-303 EKDTI
+303 
-308 ELTFSNGKKITCTQ
+308 
-322 DHKFMT
+322 
-328 IDGEE
+328 
-333 CKARDLKNKKIMPKI
+333 
-348 YKTVEN
+348 
-354 DELYIKLGFIQGD
+354 
-367 GQLSRLNSE
+367 
-376 YHDGLEVNLGVKDG
+376 
-390 DVRYLFEKDK
+390 
-400 YSDKSH
+400 
-406 REIYLQGYNKLLE
+406 
-419 ELQFSHETL
+419 
-428 SNRIFPK
+428 
-435 TYNEWTF
+435 
-442 SQKSNF
+442 
-448 LQGCFSANGC
+448 
-458 VNSNRRI
+458 
-465 SYKTTCKE
+465 
-473 FALELMNTLEKDFGI
+473 
-488 TSNLTIN
+488 
-495 KKHKVEFDNGK
+495 
-506 YECRESYDVN
+506 
-516 INKYN
+516 
-521 DILLFA
+521 
-527 QFIGFYQNYKKIK
+527 
-540 LNKLIEIRVPYVRNI
+540 
-555 KENGKELVYDFN
+555 
-567 EPKNHWGI
+567 
-575 IEGYVAHN
+575 

-608 PFTTDSKFDYESFIK
+608 PFTNDSKFDYESFIK

-637 ENIYRLPLKEQQEQS
+637 ENIYRLPLKEQQDQS

-726 VICDEVKEIVKE
+726 IICDEVKEIVKE

-781 DGDKYFKVDSQIVKD
+781 NGDKYFKVDSQIVKD
-796 YKRVTNDNSDNLPN
+796 YKQVTNDNSDNLPN

-816 DISYINRIKMQSVW
+816 DISYINRIKMQGTW

-842 NLPNDAT
+842 NLPNDTT
-849 VEDIEKIYME
+849 VEDIENIYME
-859 AWKYGLKGVT
+859 AWKYGLKGIT

-877 IGILTTNESKIE
+877 MGILTTNESKIE
-889 GELHRGEYEKKPDNL
+889 DELHRGEYEKKPDNL

-919 LHISIIPKEKRI
+919 LHISVIPKEKRI

-1016 LPELV
+1016 LSELV
-1021 GLGYYKT
+1021 ELGYYKT
-1028 NRTITEEENKFTNE
+1028 NRTIKEEENKFTNK

-1054 FAINFRKCPICSSE
+1054 FAINFRKCPICSSD